1 MPGIQ
6 PMLSSDW
13 GKYKPAE
20 MTVRLT
26 PPEMTTDWTSVYDDL
41 GLKRPHSLMRE
52 QEQRS
57 QSITLQNIATKAQEG
72 DRVANISSGEKNVFG
87 NIAHERY
94 MRNGQKELT
103 IEALPRQGVYIDF
116 RIYPPEIQ
124 VDPRGVLPK

>member
-6 PMLSSDW
+6 PILSSDW

-26 PPEMTTDWTSVYDDL
+26 PPEMMTDWTSVYDDL
-41 GLKRPHSLMRE
+41 GLKRPDSLMRE
-52 QEQRS
+52 QGQRS